1 MEGGKE
7 RVREIGKNGRHLR
20 IEGGKVEGK
29 KEEQS
34 NKN

>member
-7 RVREIGKNGRHLR
+7 GLREIGKNGRHLR
-20 IEGGKVEGK
+20 FKDGRVEGK
-29 KEEQS
+29 KKEKN